1 MKESYP
7 PKDESLLGKTHSNII
22 YFKPNK
28 SETIRE
34 LLNQMRTSREQNNV
48 VVLNSIRHNDPLE
61 V

>member
-1 MKESYP
+1 M
-7 PKDESLLGKTHSNII
+7 GKTHSNII

-34 LLNQMRTSREQNNV
+34 LLNQMRTSRELNNV